1 MLPVLFASK
10 TMSPIRNP
18 PARLG
23 LEQLESR
30 EVPTVTSFVTHLY
43 QDVLGRP
50 PDTAGF
56 NDWVNRLDTGTNTTG
71 DVAIAFL
78 TSDEYRTNTIVGYY
92 QAQLGR
98 TPSAAEVQTMNNRLI
113 AGETQDSLRVT
124 FFASEEFFGDAGRNN
139 AQFVDNLYSQIL
151 GRSAAGAEV
160 NYWVGVLNQSNGDRT
175 TVARSFLFG
184 DEYQRNEAIDA
195 YVNLLQ
201 RPPDSSGLAFWT
213 NERANGLTVEAMDAG
228 FLASAEYFDRT

>member
-1 MLPVLFASK
+1 
-10 TMSPIRNP
+10 MSPIGKP
-18 PARLG
+18 SARLG

-30 EVPTVTSFVTHLY
+30 EVPTVSSYVTHLY

-50 PDTAGF
+50 PDTVGF
-56 NDWVNRLDTGTNTTG
+56 SEWVNQLDSGTKTTG

-78 TSDEYRTNTIVGYY
+78 TSEEYRTNTIVGYY

-98 TPSAAEVQTMNNRLI
+98 TPSAAEVRTMSNRLI

-124 FFASEEFFGDAGRNN
+124 IFASEEFFNGAGRNS
-139 AQFVDNLYSQIL
+139 AQFVDKLYSQIL
-151 GRSAAGAEV
+151 GRSASGAEV

-175 TVARSFLFG
+175 VVARSFLFG
-184 DEYQRNEAIDA
+184 AEYQRYEAIDA
-195 YVNLLQ
+195 YVNLLR
-201 RPPDSSGLAFWT
+201 RPADSSGLAYWA

-228 FLASAEYFDRT
+228 FLASEEYFNRS